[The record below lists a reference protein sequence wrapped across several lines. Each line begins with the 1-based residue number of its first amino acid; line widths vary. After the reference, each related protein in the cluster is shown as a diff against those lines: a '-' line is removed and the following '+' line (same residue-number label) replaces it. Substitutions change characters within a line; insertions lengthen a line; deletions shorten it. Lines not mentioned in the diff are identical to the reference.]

1 MRPWLALCH
10 AGADFVTE
18 TAEIEL
24 DKRSPKDPGDGAQ
37 GKTGDSLVRRR
48 GLGSVTGLFP
58 VLHVDDARIHESLA
72 ICEWANETFPGA
84 RLWPED
90 PLLRARARSI
100 SCEMLSGFANVRTH
114 LSCHPFGRL
123 RDPLRLDDA
132 TRAEVVRVFELWG
145 EALERS
151 GGPFLFGQFSIADCM
166 YYPMR
171 TRFRTYG
178 VAIPDALAPYARAL
192 DAYPAV
198 QALERVGHKAPRIE
212 AYDEYLRSVGGDP
225 NAA

>member
-1 MRPWLALCH
+1 LA
-10 AGADFVTE
+10 GY
-18 TAEIEL
+18 
-24 DKRSPKDPGDGAQ
+24 
-37 GKTGDSLVRRR
+37 
-48 GLGSVTGLFP
+48 
-58 VLHVDDARIHESLA
+58 
-72 ICEWANETFPGA
+72 
-84 RLWPED
+84 
-90 PLLRARARSI
+90 
-100 SCEMLSGFANVRTH
+100 
-114 LSCHPFGRL
+114 
-123 RDPLRLDDA
+123 A
-132 TRAEVVRVFELWG
+132 TRCGSTTRHARKSCASSS